1 MVRVPGAGE
10 KSDPFSVCTGVR
22 QGCVIAPVIFNLFLA
37 AVMLTAKKH
46 IRPEDCVQL
55 TYRLDGSLFN
65 LRRLKAKTRVKQE
78 SILELQYADDA
89 AITSCS
95 ATGLQRNLDSLDTA
109 CNRVGLGINKEKTEV
124 MHQGLANTPDPDTR
138 IKGTQL
144 KNVQTFTYLGSVLN
158 TPSDVT
164 DDVQRRI
171 LLAFTAFGRLASRVF
186 LHKDLTI
193 QTKVAVYKTWKSNLK
208 TSVT

>member
-1 MVRVPGAGE
+1 M
-10 KSDPFSVCTGVR
+10 R

-55 TYRLDGSLFN
+55 TYRLDGNLFN

-109 CNRVGLGINKEKTEV
+109 YTRAGLGINKGKTEV
-124 MHQGLANTPDPDTR
+124 MYHGQGNT
-138 IKGTQL
+138 
-144 KNVQTFTYLGSVLN
+144 SE
-158 TPSDVT
+158 
-164 DDVQRRI
+164 
-171 LLAFTAFGRLASRVF
+171 
-186 LHKDLTI
+186 
-193 QTKVAVYKTWKSNLK
+193 
-208 TSVT
+208 